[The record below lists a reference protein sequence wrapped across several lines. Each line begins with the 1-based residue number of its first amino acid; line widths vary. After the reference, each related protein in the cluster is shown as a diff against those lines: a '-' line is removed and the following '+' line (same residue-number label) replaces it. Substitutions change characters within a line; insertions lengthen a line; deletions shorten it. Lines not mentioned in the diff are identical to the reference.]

1 MTTTSNIGRNALKF
15 AAWNDSLSCCLFL
28 LSRGCDLRLVD
39 NKGRSALDLYDTAYN
54 RLSNEIKEQRR
65 QILRD
70 AFAEGP
76 HISQV

>member
-1 MTTTSNIGRNALKF
+1 MTTTDSYGRNALIS
-15 AAWNDSLSCCLFL
+15 AARFDQLSCALFF

-39 NKGRSALDLYDTAYN
+39 NQGRSALDLYDTFSN
-54 RLSNEIKEQRR
+54 NLTNEIIEQRR

>member
-1 MTTTSNIGRNALKF
+1 
-15 AAWNDSLSCCLFL
+15 
-28 LSRGCDLRLVD
+28 LVD
-39 NKGRSALDLYDTAYN
+39 NQGRSALDLYDTAYN
-54 RLSNEIKEQRR
+54 NLSNEIKEQRR